1 MNRYIT
7 FLLSLCLLQFSSIS
21 TAGEIAQKTRALDG
35 TMITYNYTNGMSFK
49 VKYEK
54 HGVSYRNLAGA
65 KPETWWGP
73 FPYNAFEVQEDVF
86 MVAWF
91 EKGYGDYVTQLIYFK
106 ENILYGSAIIKGK
119 GAHFN
124 GAKIVEIKGYK

>member
-1 MNRYIT
+1 MKQIIT
-7 FLLSLCLLQFSSIS
+7 ILISICILQFPSVGF
-21 TAGEIAQKTRALDG
+21 AGELAEKTRDLDG
-35 TMITYNYTNGMSFK
+35 VMITYTYTNGMSFN

-54 HGVSYRNLAGA
+54 EGVSYRNLAGT

-73 FPYNAFEVQEDVF
+73 FPYEAFEVQDDVF

-106 ENILYGSAIIKGK
+106 ENILYGSAIIKDK
-119 GAHFN
+119 DTHFN
-124 GAKIVEIKGYK
+124 GANINEIKGYQ